1 MKRLGVP
8 IAAVLLLAACTS
20 DTGPSLDQQQQA
32 WEEDVERNTC
42 EMWHEVG
49 EEYIT
54 LQQSLQTLSGAGQE
68 PVAEPRLQLSGC
80 SGTAYGRLLHERL
93 QRQFPDSPKGLAGE
107 TTIPQPR

>member
-8 IAAVLLLAACTS
+8 IAAVLLLASCTTETS
-20 DTGPSLDQQQQA
+20 PSLDQQQQA

-42 EMWHEVG
+42 EMWHRVG
-49 EEYIT
+49 EDYFT
-54 LQQSLQTLSGAGQE
+54 TQQSLDAVSGRDT

-80 SGTAYGRLLHERL
+80 SGRVYGGVLHDQL